1 MMEQGVH
8 AHFQTPMAYYSNTDL
23 IGDLKSYIYS
33 LEGKGIESNVAAQIK
48 HNLVESKF
56 DLFSHKSDII
66 QKTTQWIGSRIKET
80 VNYIQMEKHG
90 YYINFNDS
98 WYHITKTNGTHE
110 PHLHPSCSWCGVFY
124 VQSGDEGSGDTVF
137 QNPVKTTY
145 IDRGTQF
152 LNNMSTLRVKPRDG
166 MLVLFPSYLIHYQ
179 ALYTGMQDRVVI
191 AFNSSVTD
199 IIKDENS
206 AEFSMIGEEK

>member
-1 MMEQGVH
+1 MEQGVH
-8 AHFQTPMAYYSNTDL
+8 ACFQTPMAYYYNTDL

-98 WYHITKTNGTHE
+98 WYHITKTNGMHE

-137 QNPVKTTY
+137 ENPAKSTY
-145 IDRGTQF
+145 VDRGIQF
-152 LNNMSTLRVKPRDG
+152 LNNMSTVRVKPRDG

-179 ALYTGMQDRVVI
+179 ALYTGTQDRVVI

-199 IIKDENS
+199 IIR
-206 AEFSMIGEEK
+206 EEK